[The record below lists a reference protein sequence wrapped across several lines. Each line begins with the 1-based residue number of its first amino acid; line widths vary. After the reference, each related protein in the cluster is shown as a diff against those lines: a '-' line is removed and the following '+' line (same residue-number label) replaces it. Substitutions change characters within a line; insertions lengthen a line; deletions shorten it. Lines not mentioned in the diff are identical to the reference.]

1 MINFYPI
8 HLVFNEATNEKSN
21 AKEYFNEKSNAKEYF
36 NTLETLRDS
45 GVINMFGATSYIQ
58 EEFGLNKVDARDVLF
73 AWTHPAS

>member
-1 MINFYPI
+1 MKSEKGNKEMTLGMI
-8 HLVFNEATNEKSN
+8 
-21 AKEYFNEKSNAKEYF
+21 NEKSNAKEYF